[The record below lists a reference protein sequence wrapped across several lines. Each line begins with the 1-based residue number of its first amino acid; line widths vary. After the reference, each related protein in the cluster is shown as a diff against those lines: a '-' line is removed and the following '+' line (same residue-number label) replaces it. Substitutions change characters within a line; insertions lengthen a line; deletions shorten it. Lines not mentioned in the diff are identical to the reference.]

1 MSDIPRTRRQ
11 QNAAPVGELPAN
23 AMITAAPV
31 PWTASRTPA
40 PAALDGQ
47 LGWDS
52 PRPSMQ
58 VAPGEIRTLETSGDV
73 LPELEDAPEKQRPLW
88 RHPAFLISVGTTILA
103 LIAFVVFVIVGGLSG
118 RATAS
123 DLTLEVTDNVVRADW
138 AGPDVPYQ
146 VIVVDGPS
154 GPTLD
159 VSQLVTG
166 TEAWLP
172 RAAAI
177 VDDGSCIVVRP
188 AEGNEKAE
196 VKLDRATLDA
206 QGAVS
211 GCVADAPSE

>member
-11 QNAAPVGELPAN
+11 QTAAPAAERPAN
-23 AMITAAPV
+23 AMITEAPV
-31 PWTASRTPA
+31 PWTAARATTPA
-40 PAALDGQ
+40 PLDGQ
-47 LGWDS
+47 LGWDT

-58 VAPGEIRTLETSGDV
+58 IAPGAIRTLETSGDV
-73 LPELEDAPEKQRPLW
+73 LPELEEAPEKQRPLW
-88 RHPAFLISVGTTILA
+88 RHPAFLISVGTTLLA
-103 LIAFVVFVIVGGLSG
+103 LIAFVVFVILGGLSG
-118 RATAS
+118 GSAAT
-123 DLTLEVTDNVVRADW
+123 DLKLEVTDNVVRADW
-138 AGPDVPYQ
+138 SGPDVPYQ

-188 AEGNEKAE
+188 ASGNETAE

-211 GCVADAPSE
+211 GCVADAAAE

>member
-1 MSDIPRTRRQ
+1 MSDTPRTRRQ
-11 QNAAPVGELPAN
+11 QNAAPAGERPAG

-31 PWTASRTPA
+31 PWTPTRTAA
-40 PAALDGQ
+40 PTALDGQ

-52 PRPSMQ
+52 PRPSLQ
-58 VAPGEIRTLETSGDV
+58 VAPGAIRTLETSGDV
-73 LPELEDAPEKQRPLW
+73 LPELEEAPDKQRPLW
-88 RHPAFLISVGTTILA
+88 RHPAFLISVGTTLLA
-103 LIAFVVFVIVGGLSG
+103 LIAFGVFVILGGLSG
-118 RATAS
+118 SSTAS
-123 DLTLEVTDNVVRADW
+123 DLKLEVTDNVVRVDW
-138 AGPDVPYQ
+138 SGPDVPYQ

-188 AEGNEKAE
+188 VEGNEKAD
-196 VKLDRATLDA
+196 VRLDRATLDA

-211 GCVADAPSE
+211 GCVADAAAE

>member
-11 QNAAPVGELPAN
+11 QNAAPAAERPVD

-31 PWTASRTPA
+31 PWTATRSSA

-58 VAPGEIRTLETSGDV
+58 LAPGAIRTLETSGDV
-73 LPELEDAPEKQRPLW
+73 LPELEEAPEKQRPLW
-88 RHPAFLISVGTTILA
+88 RHPAFLISVGTTLLA
-103 LIAFVVFVIVGGLSG
+103 LIAFVVFLILGGLSG
-118 RATAS
+118 GSTAT
-123 DLTLEVTDNVVRADW
+123 DLKLEVTDNAVRIDW
-138 AGPDVPYQ
+138 SGPDVPYQ

-177 VDDGSCIVVRP
+177 VDDGSCVVVRP
-188 AEGNEKAE
+188 AAGNETAE

-211 GCVADAPSE
+211 GCVADAAAG

>member
-11 QNAAPVGELPAN
+11 QSAAPVGEQPAS

-31 PWTASRTPA
+31 PWTSARAAS

-58 VAPGEIRTLETSGDV
+58 VAPGTIRTLETSGDV
-73 LPELEDAPEKQRPLW
+73 LPELEEAPEKERPVW
-88 RHPAFLISVGTTILA
+88 RHPAFLISIGTTVLA
-103 LIAFVVFVIVGGLSG
+103 IIAFVVFVILGGLSG
-118 RATAS
+118 GSTAS
-123 DLTLEVTDNVVRADW
+123 DLSLEVTDNVVRVDW
-138 AGPDVPYQ
+138 SGPDVPYQ

-172 RAAAI
+172 RSAAI

-188 AEGNEKAE
+188 ADGNEEAD

-211 GCVADAPSE
+211 GCVADAAAE

>member
-11 QNAAPVGELPAN
+11 QNAAPGAERPAN
-23 AMITAAPV
+23 AMITEAPV
-31 PWTASRTPA
+31 PWTQTRTAA

-47 LGWDS
+47 LGWDT

-58 VAPGEIRTLETSGDV
+58 MAPGAIRTLETSGDV
-73 LPELEDAPEKQRPLW
+73 LPELEEAPERQRPLW
-88 RHPAFLISVGTTILA
+88 RHPAFLISVGTTLLA
-103 LIAFVVFVIVGGLSG
+103 LIAFVVFVILGGLSSG
-118 RATAS
+118 SAAT
-123 DLTLEVTDNVVRADW
+123 DLKLEVTDNVVRADW
-138 AGPDVPYQ
+138 SGPDVPYQ

-188 AEGNEKAE
+188 ASGNETAE
-196 VKLDRATLDA
+196 VKLDRETLDA

-211 GCVADAPSE
+211 GCVADVPAE

>member
-11 QNAAPVGELPAN
+11 QNAAPADGRPVS

-31 PWTASRTPA
+31 PWTATRPA
-40 PAALDGQ
+40 SPAALDGQ

-58 VAPGEIRTLETSGDV
+58 VAPGDIRTLETSGDV
-73 LPELEDAPEKQRPLW
+73 LPELEDAPERQRPLW
-88 RHPAFLISVGTTILA
+88 RHPAFLISMATTVLA
-103 LIAFVVFVIVGGLSG
+103 LIAFAVFLVLGGLSG
-118 RATAS
+118 GSTAT
-123 DLTLEVTDNVVRADW
+123 DLTLEVTDNVVRVDW

-188 AEGNEKAE
+188 AAGNETAV
-196 VKLDRATLDA
+196 VKLDRATLDS

-211 GCVADAPSE
+211 GCVADAAAG

>member
-11 QNAAPVGELPAN
+11 QSAAPAAERPVD

-31 PWTASRTPA
+31 PWTATRGSA

-58 VAPGEIRTLETSGDV
+58 VAPGAIRTLETSGDV
-73 LPELEDAPEKQRPLW
+73 LPELEEAPEKQRPLW
-88 RHPAFLISVGTTILA
+88 RHPAFLISVGTTLLA
-103 LIAFVVFVIVGGLSG
+103 LIAFVVFLILGGLSG
-118 RATAS
+118 GSAAT
-123 DLTLEVTDNVVRADW
+123 DLKLEVTDNVVRVDW
-138 AGPDVPYQ
+138 SGPDVPYQ

-159 VSQLVTG
+159 VSQQVTG

-172 RAAAI
+172 RAVAI
-177 VDDGSCIVVRP
+177 IDDGSCVVVRP
-188 AEGNEKAE
+188 AEGNENAE
-196 VKLDRATLDA
+196 VALDRATLDA

-211 GCVADAPSE
+211 GCVADAAAG

>member
-11 QNAAPVGELPAN
+11 QNAAPVGERPAN
-23 AMITAAPV
+23 GMITAAPV
-31 PWTASRTPA
+31 PWTSARAAA

-58 VAPGEIRTLETSGDV
+58 VVPGTIRTLETSGDV
-73 LPELEDAPEKQRPLW
+73 LPELEEAPEKQRPLW
-88 RHPAFLISVGTTILA
+88 RHPAFLISIGTTVLA
-103 LIAFVVFVIVGGLSG
+103 LIAFVVFVIVGGLTG
-118 RATAS
+118 TPKAT

-138 AGPDVPYQ
+138 SGPDVPYQ

-188 AEGNEKAE
+188 AEGNEKSE

-211 GCVADAPSE
+211 GCVTDAATE

>member
-11 QNAAPVGELPAN
+11 QNAAPAAERPAN

-31 PWTASRTPA
+31 PWTPARTAA

-47 LGWDS
+47 LGWDT

-58 VAPGEIRTLETSGDV
+58 VAPGAIRTLETSGDV
-73 LPELEDAPEKQRPLW
+73 LPELEEAPEKQRPLW
-88 RHPAFLISVGTTILA
+88 RHPAFLISVGTTLLA
-103 LIAFVVFVIVGGLSG
+103 LIAFVVFVILGGLSG
-118 RATAS
+118 GSAAT
-123 DLTLEVTDNVVRADW
+123 DLKLEVTDNVVRADW
-138 AGPDVPYQ
+138 SGPDVPYQ

-188 AEGNEKAE
+188 ASGNETAE
-196 VKLDRATLDA
+196 VKLDRETLDA

-211 GCVADAPSE
+211 GCVADVPAE